1 MSGYFAAD
9 PRPLQP
15 EDSQGTRV
23 LLLGALG
30 VTPYIDRALEVLELA
45 ERGHDPEHRALV
57 IARDGTV
64 AGLVL
69 FGTIAGTR
77 HAARLY
83 TAVLAP
89 GVQSSDVGARLMRS
103 VGDAAR
109 ATGAKFILAEM
120 PDDPA
125 IGTVLTLLREHGFR
139 EEARVPD
146 FYRDG
151 VALTFLRLALVPSGE
166 ASTPTG

>member
-1 MSGYFAAD
+1 VSGYFALD
-9 PRPLQP
+9 PRTILP
-15 EDSQGTRV
+15 EDTQGTRI
-23 LLLGALG
+23 LLMGALG

-45 ERGHDPEHRALV
+45 ERGNDPEHRALV

-69 FGTIAGTR
+69 FGSIAGTR
-77 HAARLY
+77 GGARLH

-89 GVQSSDVGARLMRS
+89 GIDADDVGERLMRAVAS
-103 VGDAAR
+103 VLKGGGAR
-109 ATGAKFILAEM
+109 FLLAEM

-125 IGTVLTLLREHGFR
+125 LGTVFALLREHGFR

-146 FYRDG
+146 FYREG
-151 VALTFLRLALVPSGE
+151 VALTFLRLEL
-166 ASTPTG
+166 

>member
-1 MSGYFAAD
+1 VSGYFDLA
-9 PRPLQP
+9 PRGLLP
-15 EDSQGTRV
+15 EDTQGTRV
-23 LLLGALG
+23 LLMGALG

-45 ERGHDPEHRALV
+45 ERGNDREHRALV

-64 AGLVL
+64 AALAL
-69 FGTIAGTR
+69 FGSIAGTTNGAKL
-77 HAARLY
+77 H

-89 GVQSSDVGARLMRS
+89 GVRAEEIGPRLMGAVIEELRR
-103 VGDAAR
+103 G
-109 ATGAKFILAEM
+109 GAKYLLAEM

-125 IGTVLTLLREHGFR
+125 IGNILTLLRHLGFR

-151 VALTFLRLALVPSGE
+151 VALSFLRLAL
-166 ASTPTG
+166 

>member
-1 MSGYFAAD
+1 MSGYFALD
-9 PRPLQP
+9 PRPILP
-15 EDSQGTRV
+15 EDTQGTRI
-23 LLLGALG
+23 LLMGALG

-45 ERGHDPEHRALV
+45 ERGSDPEHRALV

-69 FGTIAGTR
+69 FGSIAGTR
-77 HAARLY
+77 GGARLH

-89 GVQSSDVGARLMRS
+89 GVDADDVGERLMRAVAGVLKTS
-103 VGDAAR
+103 GAR
-109 ATGAKFILAEM
+109 FLLAEM

-125 IGTVLTLLREHGFR
+125 LGTVFALLREHGFR

-146 FYRDG
+146 FYREG
-151 VALTFLRLALVPSGE
+151 VALTFLRLEL
-166 ASTPTG
+166 

>member
-1 MSGYFAAD
+1 M
-9 PRPLQP
+9 
-15 EDSQGTRV
+15 
-23 LLLGALG
+23 GALG

-64 AGLVL
+64 AGLAL
-69 FGTIAGTR
+69 FGMIAGAR
-77 HAARLY
+77 GGARLH

-89 GVQSSDVGARLMRS
+89 GVEADDVGERLMDA
-103 VGDAAR
+103 VVHAAR
-109 ATGAKFILAEM
+109 EAGARFLLAEL

-125 IGTVLTLLREHGFR
+125 IGTVLALLRQHGFR

-146 FYRDG
+146 FYREG
-151 VALTFLRLALVPSGE
+151 VALSFLRLAL
-166 ASTPTG
+166 

>member
-1 MSGYFAAD
+1 VSGYFALD
-9 PRPLQP
+9 PRPLAP

-23 LLLGALG
+23 LLLGSLG

-64 AGLVL
+64 AGLAL
-69 FGTIAGTR
+69 FGTISGTQ

-83 TAVLAP
+83 AAVLAP
-89 GVQSSDVGARLMRS
+89 GVQPSDVGTRLMQS
-103 VGDAAR
+103 VGNAAR
-109 ATGAKFILAEM
+109 SAGAKFILAEL

-125 IGTVLTLLREHGFR
+125 IGTVLGLLRDEGFR

-146 FYRDG
+146 FYREG
-151 VALTFLRLALVPSGE
+151 VALTFLRLEL
-166 ASTPTG
+166 

>member
-1 MSGYFAAD
+1 M
-9 PRPLQP
+9 
-15 EDSQGTRV
+15 
-23 LLLGALG
+23 GALG

-45 ERGHDPEHRALV
+45 ERGNDPENRALV

-69 FGTIAGTR
+69 FGSIAGTR
-77 HAARLY
+77 GGARLH

-89 GVQSSDVGARLMRS
+89 GIDADDVGERLMRAVAS
-103 VGDAAR
+103 VLKGGGAR
-109 ATGAKFILAEM
+109 FLLAEM

-125 IGTVLTLLREHGFR
+125 LGTVFALLREHGFR

-146 FYRDG
+146 FYREG
-151 VALTFLRLALVPSGE
+151 VALTFLRLEL
-166 ASTPTG
+166 

>member
-1 MSGYFAAD
+1 MSGYFALE
-9 PRPLQP
+9 PRPLLP
-15 EDSQGTRV
+15 EDSQGARV
-23 LLLGALG
+23 LLMGALG
-30 VTPYIDRALEVLELA
+30 VTPYIDRALEVLERA
-45 ERGHDPEHRALV
+45 ERGGGNDAEHRAMV

-69 FGTIAGTR
+69 FGQIAGTA

-89 GVQSSDVGARLMRS
+89 SVQTSDVGTRLMQS
-103 VGDAAR
+103 VREIVR
-109 ATGAKFILAEM
+109 AGGAQFILAEM

-125 IGTVLTLLREHGFR
+125 IGNVLGLLREHGFR

-146 FYRDG
+146 FFRDG
-151 VALTFLRLALVPSGE
+151 VALTFLRLSL
-166 ASTPTG
+166 

>member
-1 MSGYFAAD
+1 MGS
-9 PRPLQP
+9 
-15 EDSQGTRV
+15 
-23 LLLGALG
+23 LG

-64 AGLVL
+64 AGLAL
-69 FGTIAGTR
+69 FGKIAGTR
-77 HAARLY
+77 HAMRLH

-89 GVQSSDVGARLMRS
+89 GVQTSDVGARLMRS
-103 VGDAAR
+103 VNDAAR
-109 ATGAKFILAEM
+109 EAGAKFILAEM

-125 IGTVLTLLREHGFR
+125 IGAVLGLLREHGFQ

-146 FYRDG
+146 FYREG
-151 VALTFLRLALVPSGE
+151 VALTFLRLEL
-166 ASTPTG
+166 